1 MNACVLGV
9 AWTSASAAPAH
20 EVVFGAVAWRRPLR
34 SVVLLECPG
43 LLEDLYDVV
52 EVLAGDLVR
61 QGVVAGPVSGTQAYI
76 A

>member
-9 AWTSASAAPAH
+9 AWTSL
-20 EVVFGAVAWRRPLR
+20 GALR
-34 SVVLLECPG
+34 DPNLLAVHRQ
-43 LLEDLYDVV
+43 DRVV

-61 QGVVAGPVSGTQAYI
+61 QVVVAGPVSGTQAYI